1 MVWNGDNRC
10 KWSLDAGSLIIY
22 LFRGEREKGWLG
34 VRQRYL
40 VQGQN
45 WSWSDP
51 LLFPKL
57 EHFLRVFIFASVF
70 FLPCRVI
77 PWFLRLSNVTFI
89 IVTRNGMTSYY
100 LFQGH
105 RNQRTSAEREARNIA
120 LDWYFCKQKTRNTMR
135 DTSSIASA
143 DFSYYHYFFFFFF
156 FSSTLRVEKEGRLQ
170 ISSVTTKR
178 RNFVLRVN
186 TDEPAALTSAPLSH
200 FTLFIRLSAT
210 LSRPRPFIRAHGPY
224 FQSTDLL

>member
-1 MVWNGDNRC
+1 
-10 KWSLDAGSLIIY
+10 
-22 LFRGEREKGWLG
+22 
-34 VRQRYL
+34 
-40 VQGQN
+40 
-45 WSWSDP
+45 
-51 LLFPKL
+51 
-57 EHFLRVFIFASVF
+57 
-70 FLPCRVI
+70 
-77 PWFLRLSNVTFI
+77 
-89 IVTRNGMTSYY
+89 MTSYY

-105 RNQRTSAEREARNIA
+105 RNQRTGAEREISLWIDISGNKKHEIQCEIQVQQRA
-120 LDWYFCKQKTRNTMR
+120 LI
-135 DTSSIASA
+135 SVIIII
-143 DFSYYHYFFFFFF
+143 FSFFF

-224 FQSTDLL
+224 FQSTDLLQSTYVSLRMHLANLGSRLTSYSNAGRIFLSHDCDCRVISLDIGRDL